1 MRKYSRSLQNVVWKL
16 KFYMVVGA
24 VDKTLLSHLA
34 NGHFVRYKI
43 VPISLSGLNFFKL
56 LKSFFKNT
64 LLCFHS
70 SQLLLLPFFNFSF
83 FNFIMF
89 WKKLKTHYHVI
100 TFGLSNALSLF
111 GFCFSWPITGL
122 WHDIIIIIS
131 HSLFLEKNLIG

>member
-1 MRKYSRSLQNVVWKL
+1 
-16 KFYMVVGA
+16 MVVGA

-43 VPISLSGLNFFKL
+43 VPIPLSGLNFFKL

-89 WKKLKTHYHVI
+89 
-100 TFGLSNALSLF
+100 
-111 GFCFSWPITGL
+111 
-122 WHDIIIIIS
+122 
-131 HSLFLEKNLIG
+131 